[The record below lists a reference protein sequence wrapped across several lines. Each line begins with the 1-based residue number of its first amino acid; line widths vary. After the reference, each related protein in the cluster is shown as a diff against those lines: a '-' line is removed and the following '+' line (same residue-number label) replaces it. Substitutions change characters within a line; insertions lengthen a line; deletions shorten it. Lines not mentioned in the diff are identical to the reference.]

1 MANATSALRTVYR
14 VTSWVQY
21 EGASVQ
27 TFDTWEE
34 AVEAYDSEVEHQL
47 SYGRHDGLGVEL
59 SEAKVMY
66 EMLGT
71 QHVNVA

>member
-1 MANATSALRTVYR
+1 MANATSALKTVFR

-34 AVEAYDSEVEHQL
+34 AVAAYDWAVENQL
-47 SYGRHDGLGVEL
+47 SYMSDGLGVEL